1 MSFVG
6 TRPEAVKYVEKYKPE
21 YLATLLLPAGI
32 TSEASIRYKDEAQ
45 LLDVADDVDRVY
57 MITCDVRAFQKN
69 RELFQPY
76 IDGGMY
82 AQSVLNALYYK
93 GIGAIPLSASLAGS
107 QEKKIRKKVGIN
119 KSEVFILFIG
129 VGTYP
134 DSCKTTRSER
144 MPVDIRLV

>member
-1 MSFVG
+1 MH
-6 TRPEAVKYVEKYKPE
+6 
-21 YLATLLLPAGI
+21 
-32 TSEASIRYKDEAQ
+32 
-45 LLDVADDVDRVY
+45 RV
-57 MITCDVRAFQKN
+57 
-69 RELFQPY
+69 
-76 IDGGMY
+76 Y

>member
-1 MSFVG
+1 M
-6 TRPEAVKYVEKYKPE
+6 
-21 YLATLLLPAGI
+21 
-32 TSEASIRYKDEAQ
+32 
-45 LLDVADDVDRVY
+45 
-57 MITCDVRAFQKN
+57 
-69 RELFQPY
+69 
-76 IDGGMY
+76 
-82 AQSVLNALYYK
+82 
-93 GIGAIPLSASLAGS
+93 SASLAGS